1 MPLHWIIDPR
11 NRLITITAGSD
22 VSYGNVTEC
31 RDALA
36 GAKALG
42 YRRLV
47 DCAAPVSVMNTA
59 ELAALAVKVREL
71 HGTGAMG
78 AAALILNVE
87 SSAPGARLLGAIAA
101 ADRPLRL
108 FKTKGHAKR
117 WIDRLTPK
125 CSAR

>member
-1 MPLHWIIDPR
+1 MPLHWIIDSR
-11 NRLITITAGSD
+11 NQLVTITAGGD

-31 RDALA
+31 LDALA
-36 GAKALG
+36 GAKVLG
-42 YRRLV
+42 YRKLV
-47 DCAAPVSVMNTA
+47 DCAAAVSVMNTA

-87 SSAPGARLLGAIAA
+87 SSAAGARLLGAIAA

-108 FKTKGHAKR
+108 FKTKRRAKR
-117 WIDRLTPK
+117 WIDGLMPK
-125 CSAR
+125 RSAR